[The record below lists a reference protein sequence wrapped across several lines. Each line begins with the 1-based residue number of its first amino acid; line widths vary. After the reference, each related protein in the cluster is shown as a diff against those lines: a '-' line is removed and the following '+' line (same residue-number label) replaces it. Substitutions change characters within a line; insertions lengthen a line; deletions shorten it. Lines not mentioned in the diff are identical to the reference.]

1 MSIKNVKPTS
11 KSGYKQ
17 GYYTPHNPSKYKG
30 EFPIIYRSS
39 WERKFCH
46 WCDHNDDVLY
56 WMSEPFSISY
66 FNILD
71 KKFHKYYPDFFIQMK
86 KGDNIESYIVEIKPK
101 SQLIKPKE
109 PTKKTKKALENY
121 RYGYETYVRNLCKTD
136 ALQKA
141 AKSRNFKIMLLTED
155 SSLF

>member
-1 MSIKNVKPTS
+1 MSIKKVKPTS
-11 KSGYKQ
+11 KSGFKQ
-17 GYYTPHNPSKYKG
+17 GYYNPQNLHKYKG

-46 WCDHNDDVLY
+46 WCDHNEDVLF

-86 KGDNIESYIVEIKPK
+86 RDDSVENYIVEIKPK
-101 SQLIKPKE
+101 SQLMKPKE
-109 PTKKTKKALENY
+109 PKRKTKKALENY
-121 RYGYETYVRNLCKTD
+121 KYGYETYVRNLCKTD
-136 ALQKA
+136 ALNKA
-141 AKSRNFKIMLLTED
+141 ARQRNYKVMLLTED
-155 SSLF
+155 SKIF